1 MEQTQFT
8 YFINLITITMKR
20 FFRNLKTLALVA
32 LVGVATL
39 ATSCNQ
45 DDLDQ
50 IKSDLSDLTERVAE
64 LEQKLNDEVAALKAL
79 IDNKVAIVAC
89 EQDDAGN
96 WIVTLADGTEVNISG
111 VGQSDL
117 TVVKEDGVYYWA
129 QVVDGNVVAM
139 VDANGNKI
147 AVVDDAQVR
156 QDAEGNTE
164 VSLDGGETWVKLA
177 KEATSLFSDVV
188 VEDGKVTFVLAGGES
203 FTVALPEE
211 FKFAVSGNAAFF
223 RGGET
228 KTFKVEAQAI
238 SDAVLLSTPKGWAV
252 EYTGDALTVTAP
264 TEEAVAA
271 GEADEKATIKVLG
284 VSAGNH
290 AVIGKLTVKLGV
302 DFEISI
308 EERTYSYMNYETWEM
323 VTETGLCVVIRN
335 YAYLGPDRW
344 GDEKWANMYYG
355 IMPKG
360 AMTPEQIVDMCVN
373 YNYEYG
379 YYSSDFMGYPE
390 TVVDGVAEIV
400 EPISQFVEDCS
411 GYDENWEKAKAEIG
425 MQYEIWAGIY
435 EVDEDYNQYFYS
447 TNIVMTD
454 YIHAGYEIEQV
465 GESTPLDVQI
475 AVGIAGYD
483 GYSIYLGEKDAWKE
497 EFEAWKQSLEGG
509 WGEPYLGWLGTETR
523 FEGSLFEFGADPDAY
538 DPMVVKPGTT
548 YDLAILILDND
559 KQPEEYTLEDV
570 KVTSFTTAP
579 AGSGSAVK
587 PTMTLSDVGM
597 TYADVT
603 ITTENAYATYYKLY
617 LEKPENLTVEQLLA
631 DGKGSTD
638 PDNYVG
644 NYSLTAGQKFWV
656 AAVALDNEGN
666 FGEVVVTEFA
676 AKDIEYS
683 EDLTVNI
690 GEVTNSENGKI
701 VYVPVTCAGDVYRY
715 KYAYISDSEW
725 TSTWGG
731 SLEAAEAKLAA
742 AQYMYSIGD
751 WPQFAYVDEMTD
763 NTIVI
768 DGYSAPQQKAHILV
782 IALDEDNNQSHAA
795 YVEYTPTGE
804 AMQLIYDDEE
814 GWEFGKPTVAY
825 QGLIDGF
832 DSLGYEEKQVA
843 FDVTFAEGTAEVY
856 VWITNTDYLSSHT
869 PYTLVDGMVSGEVY
883 GVNVLTESGVAAR
896 YYTYCRDYRDDY
908 DPSWNSDGMVV
919 IAWKDTNN
927 KYHQAWYNREVAEA
941 AQDDIEAQYALEN
954 SGDNGGIMP
963 F

>member
-1 MEQTQFT
+1 
-8 YFINLITITMKR
+8 MKR
-20 FFRNLKTLALVA
+20 FFHNLKTLALVA

-39 ATSCNQ
+39 ATSCAK
-45 DDLDQ
+45 DDIDQ
-50 IKSDLSDLTERVAE
+50 IKADLSDLTERVAE

-79 IDNKVAIVAC
+79 IDDKVAIVAC

-111 VGQSDL
+111 VGWSDL

-156 QDAEGNTE
+156 YDAEGNTE

-238 SDAVLLSTPKGWAV
+238 SDAALLNTPKGWAV

-290 AVIGKLTVKLGV
+290 AVIGKLTVKLGI
-302 DFEISI
+302 DFEMLF
-308 EERTYSYMNYETWEM
+308 EERTVSGWVYNPEIGESEYVTTTGIALVIHNYKTI
-323 VTETGLCVVIRN
+323 V
-335 YAYLGPDRW
+335 DQW
-344 GDEKWANMYYG
+344 GDEGYAKMYYG

-373 YNYEYG
+373 YNYELGYTYG
-379 YYSSDFMGYPE
+379 EFWGYPDSDE
-390 TVVDGVAEIV
+390 IVDGAAEIV
-400 EPISQFVEDCS
+400 ELIESFVGECFPNDS
-411 GYDENWEKAKAEIG
+411 ETGHRVKPVIG
-425 MQYEIWAGIY
+425 QEYEIWAGFY
-435 EVDEDYNQYFYS
+435 ATDDDYNTIF
-447 TNIVMTD
+447 NAEDIVMVD
-454 YIHAGYEIEQV
+454 YVHAGYEIEQV

-509 WGEPYLGWLGTETR
+509 WGEPYLGWLGTESR

-538 DPMVVKPGTT
+538 NPMVVKPGTT

-559 KQPEEYTLEDV
+559 KQPEDYTLEDV

-603 ITTENAYATYYKLY
+603 ITTEDAYATYYKLY

-631 DGKGSTD
+631 DGKGSTN

-644 NYSLTAGQKFWV
+644 NYSLTPGQKFWV

-666 FGEVVVTEFA
+666 FGEVVIAEFA

-683 EDLTVNI
+683 EGLTVTI
-690 GEVTNSENGKI
+690 GEVTNSENGKT

-725 TSTWGG
+725 TYTWGG

-742 AQYMYSIGD
+742 AQYAWSIGE
-751 WPQFAYVDEMTD
+751 WPQFAYVEEMTD

-768 DGYSAPQQKAHILV
+768 NGYSAPQQKAHILV

-814 GWEFGKPTVAY
+814 GWEFGKPTVSY

-843 FDVTFAEGTAEVY
+843 FNVTFAEGTAEVY
-856 VWITNTDYLSSHT
+856 VWITGSDYLSSYS
-869 PYTLVDGMVSGEVY
+869 PYALVDGMISGDIY
-883 GVNVLTESGVAAR
+883 GVNTLTESGVAAR
-896 YYTYCRDYRDDY
+896 YYTYCRDYRDPD
-908 DPSWNSDGMVV
+908 DPTWDSDGMVV

-954 SGDNGGIMP
+954 SGGNGGIMP

>member
-1 MEQTQFT
+1 
-8 YFINLITITMKR
+8 MKR

-39 ATSCNQ
+39 ATSCAK
-45 DDLDQ
+45 DDIDQ
-50 IKSDLSDLTERVAE
+50 IKADLSDLTERVDA
-64 LEQKLNDEVAALKAL
+64 LETRLNEEVAALKAL
-79 IDNKVAIVAC
+79 IDDKVAIVAC

-252 EYTGDALTVTAP
+252 EFTGDALTVTAP

-271 GEADEKATIKVLG
+271 GEADEKATVKVLG

-308 EERTYSYMNYETWEM
+308 EERTYSYMNYETWER

-335 YAYLGPDRW
+335 YAYVGLDRW

-373 YNYEYG
+373 YNYDYG

-390 TVVDGVAEIV
+390 EPGVDGVAEIV
-400 EPISQFVEDCS
+400 EPISQFVEECS

-435 EVDEDYNQYFYS
+435 EVDEDYNELFYS

-497 EFEAWKQSLEGG
+497 EFEYWKQSLEEG
-509 WGEPYLGWLGTETR
+509 WGAPYLGWLGTESR

-538 DPMVVKPGTT
+538 NPMVVKPGTT

-603 ITTENAYATYYKLY
+603 ITTEDAYATYYKLY
-617 LEKPENLTVEQLLA
+617 LEKPENLTGEQLLA
-631 DGKGSTD
+631 DGKGSTN

-644 NYSLTAGQKFWV
+644 NYSLTPGQKFWV

-666 FGEVVVTEFA
+666 FGEVVIAEFA

-683 EDLTVNI
+683 EDLTVTI
-690 GEVTNSENGKI
+690 GEVTNSENGKT

-725 TSTWGG
+725 TYTWGG

-742 AQYMYSIGD
+742 AQSAWSIGE
-751 WPQFAYVDEMTD
+751 WPRFAYVEEMTD

-768 DGYSAPQQKAHILV
+768 EGYSAPQQKAHILV

-825 QGLIDGF
+825 KGLIDGF

-843 FDVTFAEGTAEVY
+843 FNVTFAEGTAEVY
-856 VWITNTDYLSSHT
+856 VWITGSDYLSSYS
-869 PYTLVDGMVSGEVY
+869 PYALVDGMISGDIY

-908 DPSWNSDGMVV
+908 DPSWNSYGTVV

-954 SGDNGGIMP
+954 SGDNGGITP

>member
-1 MEQTQFT
+1 
-8 YFINLITITMKR
+8 MKR

-39 ATSCNQ
+39 ATSCAK
-45 DDLDQ
+45 DDIDQ
-50 IKSDLSDLTERVAE
+50 IKADLSDLTERVDA
-64 LEQKLNDEVAALKAL
+64 LETRLNEEVAALKAL
-79 IDNKVAIVAC
+79 IDDKVAIVAC

-252 EYTGDALTVTAP
+252 EFTGDALTVTAP

-271 GEADEKATIKVLG
+271 GEADEKATVKVLG

-308 EERTYSYMNYETWEM
+308 EERTYSYMNYETWER

-335 YAYLGPDRW
+335 YAYVGLDRW

-373 YNYEYG
+373 YNYDYG

-390 TVVDGVAEIV
+390 EPGVDGVAEIV
-400 EPISQFVEDCS
+400 EPISQFVEECS

-435 EVDEDYNQYFYS
+435 EVDEDYNELFYS

-497 EFEAWKQSLEGG
+497 EFEYWKQSLEEG
-509 WGEPYLGWLGTETR
+509 WGAPYLGWLGTESR

-538 DPMVVKPGTT
+538 NPMVVKPGTT

-603 ITTENAYATYYKLY
+603 ITTEDAYATYYKLY
-617 LEKPENLTVEQLLA
+617 LEKPENLTGEQLLA
-631 DGKGSTD
+631 DGKGSTN

-644 NYSLTAGQKFWV
+644 NYSLTPGQKFWV

-666 FGEVVVTEFA
+666 FGEVVIAEFA

-683 EDLTVNI
+683 EDLTVTI
-690 GEVTNSENGKI
+690 GEVTNSENGKT

-725 TSTWGG
+725 TYTWGG

-742 AQYMYSIGD
+742 AQYAWSIGE
-751 WPQFAYVDEMTD
+751 WPRFAYVEEMTD

-768 DGYSAPQQKAHILV
+768 EGYSAPQQKAHILV

-843 FDVTFAEGTAEVY
+843 FNVTFAEGTAEVY

-896 YYTYCRDYRDDY
+896 YYTYCRDYRDPA
-908 DPSWNSDGMVV
+908 DPTWDSDGMVV

-927 KYHQAWYNREVAEA
+927 KYHQAWYNREVALA
-941 AQDDIEAQYALEN
+941 AQDDIETQYALEN

>member
-1 MEQTQFT
+1 
-8 YFINLITITMKR
+8 MKR

>member
-1 MEQTQFT
+1 
-8 YFINLITITMKR
+8 MKR
-20 FFRNLKTLALVA
+20 FFHNLKTLALVA

-39 ATSCNQ
+39 ATSCAK
-45 DDLDQ
+45 DDIDQ
-50 IKSDLSDLTERVAE
+50 IKADLSDLTERVAE

-79 IDNKVAIVAC
+79 IDDKVAIVAC

-252 EYTGDALTVTAP
+252 EFTGDALTVTAP

-271 GEADEKATIKVLG
+271 GEADEKATVKVLG

-509 WGEPYLGWLGTETR
+509 WGEPYLGWLGTESR

-538 DPMVVKPGTT
+538 NPMVVKPGTT

-559 KQPEEYTLEDV
+559 KQPEDYTLEDV

-603 ITTENAYATYYKLY
+603 ITTEDAYATYYKLY

-631 DGKGSTD
+631 DGKGSTN

-644 NYSLTAGQKFWV
+644 NYSLTPGQKFWV

-666 FGEVVVTEFA
+666 FGEVVIAEFA

-683 EDLTVNI
+683 EGLTVTI
-690 GEVTNSENGKI
+690 GEVTNSENGKT

-725 TSTWGG
+725 TYTWGG

-742 AQYMYSIGD
+742 AQYAWSIGE
-751 WPQFAYVDEMTD
+751 WPQFAYVEEMTD

-768 DGYSAPQQKAHILV
+768 NGYSAPQQKAHILV

-843 FDVTFAEGTAEVY
+843 FNVTFAEGTAEVY
-856 VWITNTDYLSSHT
+856 VWITGSDYLSSYS
-869 PYTLVDGMVSGEVY
+869 PYALVDGMISGDIY
-883 GVNVLTESGVAAR
+883 GVNTLTESGVAAR

>member
-1 MEQTQFT
+1 
-8 YFINLITITMKR
+8 MKR
-20 FFRNLKTLALVA
+20 FFHNLKTLALVA

-39 ATSCNQ
+39 ATSCAK
-45 DDLDQ
+45 DDIDQ
-50 IKSDLSDLTERVAE
+50 IKADLSDLTERVAE

-79 IDNKVAIVAC
+79 IDDKVAIVAC
-89 EQDDAGN
+89 AQDDAGN

-177 KEATSLFSDVV
+177 QEATSLFSDVV

-252 EYTGDALTVTAP
+252 EFTGDALTVTAP

-302 DFEISI
+302 DFEMLF
-308 EERTYSYMNYETWEM
+308 EERTVSGWVYNPEIGESEY
-323 VTETGLCVVIRN
+323 VTTTGIALVIRN
-335 YAYLGPDRW
+335 YKTIVNQW
-344 GDEKWANMYYG
+344 GEEYAKMYYG

-373 YNYEYG
+373 YNYELGYTCGEFYG
-379 YYSSDFMGYPE
+379 GWADPDE
-390 TVVDGVAEIV
+390 IVDGAVEIV
-400 EPISQFVEDCS
+400 ELIESFVGECFPNDS
-411 GYDENWEKAKAEIG
+411 ETGHRVKPVIG
-425 MQYEIWAGIY
+425 QEYEIWAG
-435 EVDEDYNQYFYS
+435 FYS
-447 TNIVMTD
+447 TDDDYNTIFNAEDIVMVD
-454 YIHAGYEIEQV
+454 YVHAGYEIEQV

-497 EFEAWKQSLEGG
+497 EFEYWKQSLEEG
-509 WGEPYLGWLGTETR
+509 WGAPYLGWLGTESR

-538 DPMVVKPGTT
+538 NPMVVKPGTT

-603 ITTENAYATYYKLY
+603 ITTEDAYATYYKLY

-631 DGKGSTD
+631 DGKGSTN

-644 NYSLTAGQKFWV
+644 NYSLTPGQKFWV

-666 FGEVVVTEFA
+666 FGEVVVAEFA

-683 EDLTVNI
+683 ADLTVTI
-690 GEVTNSENGKI
+690 GEVTNSENGKT
-701 VYVPVTCAGDVYRY
+701 VYVPVTCTGNVYRY

-725 TSTWGG
+725 TYTWGG
-731 SLEAAEAKLAA
+731 SLEEAEAKLAA
-742 AQYMYSIGD
+742 AQSAWSIGD
-751 WPQFAYVDEMTD
+751 WPRFAYVEEMTD

-768 DGYSAPQQKAHILV
+768 EGYSAPQQKAHILV
-782 IALDEDNNQSHAA
+782 IALDMDNNQSHAA

-825 QGLIDGF
+825 KGLIDGF

-843 FDVTFAEGTAEVY
+843 FDITFVEGTAEVY
-856 VWITNTDYLSSHT
+856 VWITGSDYLSSYS
-869 PYTLVDGMVSGEVY
+869 PYSLVDGMISGDIY

-896 YYTYCRDYRDDY
+896 YYTYCRDYIDDY
-908 DPSWNSDGMVV
+908 DPSWNSYGTVV

-941 AQDDIEAQYALEN
+941 AQDDIETQYALEN
-954 SGDNGGIMP
+954 SGDNGGITP